1 MDLLLKDRAT
11 AGRQLANVLAEHG
24 KRGNVL
30 VLAVAPGGVPVAAEI
45 AKSVEAPLDVIVV
58 HKLATSGDDGV
69 VFGAIAT
76 GGSRALDWGVVSGMD
91 VSDEMIEAVCT
102 QEETEIERQTK
113 LYRGDRLPPEVSKQR
128 VILVDESRAPETHFP
143 FVIQTYSSQIIR
155 GSFDFVRKHGVLRQG
170 MCAVIRARQSLRK
183 PLAIGLIWINCNE
196 NTEEPLACSILEHHS
211 GGADEIHSSGLVT
224 VVRRRAGQV
233 QRRVRR
239 RPARSAVAAD
249 ARQTHSPGRGRR

>member
-11 AGRQLANVLAEHG
+11 AGRQLANVLAEHR

-128 VILVDESRAPETHFP
+128 VILVDEGIDTGTTMHAAITAVRALQPARLILAVP
-143 FVIQTYSSQIIR
+143 VAR
-155 GSFDFVRKHGVLRQG
+155 FDVLRQLHG
-170 MCAVIRARQSLRK
+170 EVDEVVCLGTPYPWYPIDNASAAARAAVIALSFMVHLLKCVIAKSAGQSSPPMLNGSRGALR
-183 PLAIGLIWINCNE
+183 NCFS
-196 NTEEPLACSILEHHS
+196 T
-211 GGADEIHSSGLVT
+211 SSVHGPT
-224 VVRRRAGQV
+224 SRTQATARRA
-233 QRRVRR
+233 
-239 RPARSAVAAD
+239 
-249 ARQTHSPGRGRR
+249 